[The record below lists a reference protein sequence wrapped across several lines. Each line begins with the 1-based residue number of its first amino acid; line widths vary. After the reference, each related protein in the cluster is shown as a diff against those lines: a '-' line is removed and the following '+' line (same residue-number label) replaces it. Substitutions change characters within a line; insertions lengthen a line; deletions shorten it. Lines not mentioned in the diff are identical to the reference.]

1 MNVYDSYKNNDT
13 NTLTFIH
20 FNYYVAGAVCEFL
33 NNVEQHSYEP
43 LNRNWW
49 INCFSLVSAIDDD
62 ETHMKEIILNSVL
75 EAIPKRLGILRDELS
90 EVIIFGVN
98 EFSKKCKQIH
108 HSNTTHNCGFSDCDG
123 MCGVQPCGVCVDCCR
138 CDTYSE

>member
-1 MNVYDSYKNNDT
+1 MNIHDSYKKDT
-13 NTLTFIH
+13 SNTLTFIH
-20 FNYYVAGAVCEFL
+20 FNYFVAGAVCEFL

-62 ETHMKEIILNSVL
+62 DTHMKEIILNSVL
-75 EAIPKRLGILRDELS
+75 ETIPKKLAILRDELS
-90 EVIIFGVN
+90 EVITFGVKD
-98 EFSKKCKQIH
+98 FLKKCKHIQYC
-108 HSNTTHNCGFSDCDG
+108 NTTHNCGFSACDG
-123 MCGVQPCGVCVDCCR
+123 LCGVQPCGVCVDCCR